1 MPWLF
6 VAVLALGMAWLYKRL
21 SNRTRRQLPK
31 ALQQRVDIA
40 WDDLARVLGECQREA
55 EDRQMRGVRRSVR
68 PYVDEM
74 QERYGVEEIPTT
86 EELIEVSP

>member
-6 VAVLALGMAWLYKRL
+6 VAVLALGMAWLYSL
-21 SNRTRRQLPK
+21 SNRMRRRLPK

-55 EDRQMRGVRRSVR
+55 EGRRMRGVRRSVR

-74 QERYGVEEIPTT
+74 QKRYGVEEIPTT

>member
-1 MPWLF
+1 
-6 VAVLALGMAWLYKRL
+6 
-21 SNRTRRQLPK
+21 
-31 ALQQRVDIA
+31 
-40 WDDLARVLGECQREA
+40 
-55 EDRQMRGVRRSVR
+55 MRGVRRSVR